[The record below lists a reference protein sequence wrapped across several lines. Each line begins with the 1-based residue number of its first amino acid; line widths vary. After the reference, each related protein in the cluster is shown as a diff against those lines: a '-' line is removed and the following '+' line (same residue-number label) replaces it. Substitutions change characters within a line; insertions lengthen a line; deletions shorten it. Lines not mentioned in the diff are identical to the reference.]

1 MNSKNLNPVI
11 QKNSENSDQIS
22 FNWLLKFLSRNIK
35 FITSISFLAFFIA
48 AIISFNLKKIWKGK
62 FQIVIQQSTLTN
74 SGFANLNRIGLPV
87 SDKKLDTEVGIL
99 KSPSVLMP
107 IFDFVKQEKRKTN
120 KNWDISFEDWKKE
133 YLSIKLQDFTSILEI
148 SYKDNNKKLI
158 IPVLDQISKAYQ
170 LYSGKNKRRSLEL
183 EKAFLEE
190 QVSIY
195 KDKSSESFRVAQEY
209 GMDKDLSLISIVSDT
224 GAPNSLNISPIS
236 FPPEN
241 SLRQFQSLKQ
251 FQPLNTSLKN
261 KSIEKQRVDTAN
273 EIKEIEIN
281 ISKIEALKDGELT
294 SRFISNSLDNLT
306 LIETTKSLNKIQEK
320 IVELKSKYKKSE
332 EIEILETRRDL
343 FINLLKDRTLGFLKA
358 KKLNLEARL
367 ESLERPKEVLLK
379 YNELVREASRD
390 EKILFQLEDQL
401 RLVSLN
407 SAKITDPWELITK
420 PTLKEK
426 PVAPVKRIIAING
439 FLIGFIISI
448 IYLYFKEKQ
457 SDLIYDADGAKIK
470 FSIPSLL
477 SNSLDENLYYNL
489 KSLLLK
495 YDIKKIYLVSP
506 TDLNSIDEKN
516 IVSFLNQY
524 KLIDFVKLENNLENL
539 KNNEDIV
546 IQIYRA
552 KTKFKDLETL
562 IRKIELNQN
571 NLRGL
576 ISI

>member
-401 RLVSLN
+401 RLASLN
-407 SAKITDPWELITK
+407 GAKITDPWELITK